1 MSTLFYNSFPQFP
14 PSPNITFCSCVAAR
28 RHQPSPSCSC
38 HRFWSATLTR
48 NNRCLYFLV
57 NHSVTLVFLALLA
70 RSLDVDV
77 RLGFL
82 AHLSYRLSSS
92 KLSGTCLVSCS
103 NPEEIITAS
112 IFALRLSVI
121 LVFLALLARSSFV
134 NVRLGF
140 LAHLS
145 YRLLSSDSSGPF
157 SVSCPNPICSSTFRN
172 SCFSG
177 SPCLISRRERQAW
190 LSGSLELS
198 FVVVSF

>member
-70 RSLDVDV
+70 WSLDVDV

-145 YRLLSSDSSGPF
+145 YRLLSSDY
-157 SVSCPNPICSSTFRN
+157 ICSSTFRN

-177 SPCLISRRERQAW
+177 SPCPIFIRERQAW
-190 LSGSLELS
+190 ISGSLELS
-198 FVVVSF
+198 FVVVRF